1 MQSFPKT
8 RKVSQTKHFSTVLWA
23 MAHTDG
29 PWRFQPWKN
38 CIWLKLLWIPFLLTG
53 FYSGKENLKF
63 TAWKHGVS
71 AVGIT
76 ASSQCK
82 LIQSCTWAFSP
93 TILTTHDLHGKPIG
107 KRHAVC
113 LFGLL
118 HCDAFKL
125 ARGSLRM
132 KKATKSGASHRA
144 VLGKGFLLSC
154 ILLISEQGLVLLRTQ
169 RKMPCSLFLD
179 IFNWEL
185 SMEKFQSGDPQIY
198 KSLSGMFCSSRECV
212 WKLQNCIGGRGRCK
226 V

>member
-63 TAWKHGVS
+63 TAWKHGES

-82 LIQSCTWAFSP
+82 LIQFCTWAFSP
-93 TILTTHDLHGKPIG
+93 TILTTHDLHGKPVG

-113 LFGLL
+113 LFGLFCTVMHL
-118 HCDAFKL
+118 NWLGVHLGWRKPQNL
-125 ARGSLRM
+125 EH
-132 KKATKSGASHRA
+132 HRA

-185 SMEKFQSGDPQIY
+185 GMEKFQSGDPQIY
-198 KSLSGMFCSSRECV
+198 KSLSGMFCSSKKCV